1 MRATVTCRALI
12 VIVLALLCTGCVG
25 HRIGQRQNATAPA
38 TVLTAATTTRLGIP
52 TSGTVLALP
61 GADLHFRNN
70 MNEEFRGAFSTPPY
84 TMRVVDYPR
93 NLALDSI
100 PTGVANIDAAIRAT
114 PGTIIVLA
122 YSQGAQ
128 VASEWMRQHAQDPT
142 APGPDRLS
150 FVLFGNPLR
159 ASGGA
164 KVGDPTLRTT
174 GLATPTDTP
183 WHIVDVARRYDGY
196 ADSPTDKNNA
206 EAVRNADLG
215 KLLIHPHYEG
225 VDLNDPSLTV
235 WRRGNTTFVL
245 TNEAPLLPN
254 AAGAQIESA
263 YRRD

>member
-1 MRATVTCRALI
+1 MRLRVLI
-12 VIVLALLCTGCVG
+12 VIVLALSCTGCLG
-25 HRIGQRQNATAPA
+25 HRIAARRDAPA
-38 TVLTAATTTRLGIP
+38 RPSTGLTAATATRLGIP
-52 TSGTVLALP
+52 SSGTVLALP
-61 GADLHFRNN
+61 GADLHFRDN
-70 MNEEFRGAFSTPPY
+70 MAEEFRGAFSTGPY
-84 TMRVVDYPR
+84 TMKVVDYPR

-114 PGTIIVLA
+114 PGSIIVLA

-142 APGPDRLS
+142 APGPDRVT

-159 ASGGA
+159 ASGGS

-215 KLLIHPHYEG
+215 KLFIHPHYEG

-235 WRRGNTTFVL
+235 WQRGNTTFVL
-245 TNEAPLLPN
+245 TNEKPLLPN
-254 AAGAQIESA
+254 AVDAQIESA

>member
-1 MRATVTCRALI
+1 MRAPVTRRALI
-12 VIVLALLCTGCVG
+12 VIVVALLCTGCLG
-25 HRIGQRQNATAPA
+25 HRIAERRTGTAAATG
-38 TVLTAATTTRLGIP
+38 LTAATTARLGIP
-52 TSGTVLALP
+52 SAGTVLALP
-61 GADLHFRNN
+61 GADLHVTND
-70 MNEEFRGAFSTPPY
+70 MDEEFCGAFSTPPY
-84 TMRVVDYPR
+84 TMKVVDYPR

-128 VASEWMRQHAQDPT
+128 VASEWMRQHSHDPT
-142 APGPDRLS
+142 APGPDRLT

-164 KVGDPTLRTT
+164 KVGEPTVRTT

-206 EAVRNADLG
+206 EAVHNADLG

-225 VDLNDPSLTV
+225 VDLGDPSLTV
-235 WRRGNTTFVL
+235 WQRGNTTFVL

-254 AAGAQIESA
+254 AGAQIESA

>member
-1 MRATVTCRALI
+1 MIIRRAAL
-12 VIVLALLCTGCVG
+12 VVLVALLCAGCLG
-25 HRIGQRQNATAPA
+25 HRIEARRDATAPSA
-38 TVLTAATTTRLGIP
+38 GLTAETATRLGIP
-52 TSGTVLALP
+52 TGGTVLALP
-61 GADLHFRNN
+61 GADLHVKND
-70 MNEEFRGAFSTPPY
+70 MDEEFRGDFSRPPY
-84 TMRVVDYPR
+84 TMKVVDYPR

-142 APGPDRLS
+142 VPGPDRLT

-159 ASGGA
+159 ASGGS

-183 WHIVDVARRYDGY
+183 WHIVDVARRYDGF
-196 ADSPTDKNNA
+196 ADSPTDKNNT

-215 KLLIHPHYEG
+215 KLFIHPHYEG
-225 VDLNDPSLTV
+225 VDLNDPSLQV
-235 WRRGNTTFVL
+235 WHRGNTTFVL
-245 TNEAPLLPN
+245 TNGAPLLPN
-254 AAGAQIESA
+254 AGAQIESA
-263 YRRD
+263 YRRE